1 VTDQLRLN
9 VEAEAP
15 IRPVRGQLRELPGTT
30 WQDIFGIHTPDAD
43 ADADADQPISR
54 SNSQEGDA

>member
-1 VTDQLRLN
+1 MDGQLRLD

-15 IRPVRGQLRELPGTT
+15 ILPVRGQLRELPGTT

-43 ADADADQPISR
+43 ADAPISR
-54 SNSQEGDA
+54 SHTPEED